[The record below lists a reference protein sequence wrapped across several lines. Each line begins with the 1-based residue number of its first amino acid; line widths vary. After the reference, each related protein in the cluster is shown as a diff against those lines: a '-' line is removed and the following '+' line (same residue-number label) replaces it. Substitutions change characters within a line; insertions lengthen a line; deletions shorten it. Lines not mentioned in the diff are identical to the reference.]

1 MQKLNPKQ
9 IRALRG
15 PLNLR
20 VAARLL
26 GIHFNTLHSWEV
38 GKREPAANHIAALR
52 TLANCIEEFI
62 TGKEIDQ

>member
-1 MQKLNPKQ
+1 MKKLNPEQ
-9 IRALRG
+9 IRDLRG

-20 VAARLL
+20 DAARLL
-26 GIHFNTLHSWEV
+26 GVHFNTLHAWEV
-38 GKREPAANHIAALR
+38 GKREPAVNHIAALR